1 MRTFRRL
8 LLFLLLLV
16 ALDFVLGLTL
26 ARLYRHVYTGET
38 GGQINQALTQQPQV
52 LLLGSSR
59 MKHHVMPAVLAKSLA
74 LSAFNAGID
83 GHDFLYAAMLFEL
96 WKQTNPPPKM
106 ILLNVDADTFARRQ
120 DEIEKTKVFSF
131 YYDRAPLV
139 REILSL
145 RSPFEPLKFL
155 SYAYRANGQVF
166 PILKNLAQH
175 PAPGADGFEPLRGDL
190 SKRAP
195 DSFSAPVAVV
205 PTYSYWDLKLRC
217 FDGLVSY
224 CRRHEARLFLI
235 TTPRY
240 GEDPSAHVTWTRQ
253 LADYLRAYPEVEFVD
268 VSAATFPGIF
278 AGHPNLFS
286 DRSHLNAQGA
296 RQYSELLAD
305 ALATRLAAGPVRLV
319 PAPPD
324 QFLGQQSGNRSD
336 NQGLSTLTR

>member
-1 MRTFRRL
+1 MKTFRRL
-8 LLFLLLLV
+8 LLFLVLLV
-16 ALDFVLGLTL
+16 VLDFVLGLTL
-26 ARLYRHVYTGET
+26 ARLYRHVHTGET
-38 GGQINQALTQQPQV
+38 GGQINEALEQQPQV

-59 MKHHVMPAVLAKSLA
+59 MKHHVMPEVLAKTLS

-96 WKQTNPPPKM
+96 WKQTHPPPKL

-139 REILSL
+139 HEILSL
-145 RSPFEPLKFL
+145 RSPFESLKFL

-195 DSFSAPVAVV
+195 GSLSAPVAAV

-217 FDGLVSY
+217 FDGMVSY
-224 CRRHEARLFLI
+224 CRQHGVRLFLI

-240 GEDPSAHVTWTRQ
+240 GEDPSAHVAWTRQ
-253 LADYLRAYPEVEFVD
+253 LSDYLRAYPEVEFVD
-268 VSAATFPGIF
+268 VSTATFPGIF

-286 DRSHLNAQGA
+286 DRSHLNDKGA
-296 RQYSELLAD
+296 RQFSELLAG
-305 ALATRLAAGPVRLV
+305 ALATRLAAGPVSV
-319 PAPPD
+319 APAPLKIFGAPD
-324 QFLGQQSGNRSD
+324 FASHR
-336 NQGLSTLTR
+336 